1 MKLIA
6 LVLLFFGKLATCQYL
21 KSEYKSSATY
31 YDRYLLDSPYNLCR
45 APLMR
50 QSVVSSLDFISRT
63 FPSKFQLKFTWFPFP
78 VIALVA
84 WYFLKFVKLLQVNAT
99 SESSQ
104 RSALKA
110 VLWGGSAWT
119 AENSDF
125 DQHLTVDLGTIKNIT
140 GIATQ
145 GRAHV
150 DEYVMEFRIQ
160 YGSNGKDFIGKG
172 PFLYYVR
179 T

>member
-50 QSVVSSLDFISRT
+50 QSVVSFSWFDLTNF
-63 FPSKFQLKFTWFPFP
+63 SKQVFKFKFTWFPFP
-78 VIALVA
+78 VIALA
-84 WYFLKFVKLLQVNAT
+84 SWYFLKFVKLLQVNAT

-125 DQHLTVDLGTIKNIT
+125 DQMLTVDLGTIKNIT

-160 YGSNGKDFIGKG
+160 YGSNGKDFIGK
-172 PFLYYVR
+172 R
-179 T
+179 K